1 MIRRLL
7 NRVANVSRLFIL
19 FILPSFAC
27 LPAGTAFAQKFE
39 VHGILVDTLNNPL
52 PSATLMLLNAKD
64 SSLVT
69 FGISDKS
76 GVFVMK
82 NILHGKYIFKVTFVG
97 YATYTKAIEPEAGA
111 TVVELGRVQLQPKS
125 TQLGE
130 IIVKGDVIPVVV
142 KRDTIEFNAAAFKT
156 KANAN
161 VEDLLKKLPGID
173 VEGDGTVRAQGEQVQ
188 RVTVDGREFFG
199 RDPKLATR
207 NLPADAV
214 DKVQVF
220 DKKSDQSQFT
230 GIDDGQREKTINLE
244 LKDEKRNGAFGTM
257 MAGLG
262 SNNRY
267 QGRANINRFTK
278 GKQLSFL
285 AMGNNVNEQGF
296 SISDYMN
303 FSGGS
308 NSLMGGGGAVQV
320 SFDGNSSNGVPMNFG
335 GRQNGI
341 MTNYA
346 GGLNFNNTLSKK
358 TEINGSYFYNHLD
371 QNVDRTTERI
381 NYTPI
386 GNYNYNQFSK
396 TRNNNEN
403 HRLNFTIDHKIDS
416 SNSLKFNANASMSNT
431 SLNTLSESRTMSAEN
446 QLQNTSITDNHT
458 TGNGFNVTSNLLYR
472 HRFKKRGRSF
482 STNINTVLSQN
493 ESNGELTADNEFF
506 DTGEKKNI
514 SQVNDQTT
522 NNQTLA
528 TTASYIEPLGGRK
541 YLEATYNFRTNQNQV
556 ERDVFDVSN
565 GTRTQNMTLSNVY
578 HSNYLYNRPGLSLRI
593 NRTKYNLSMGVNWQ
607 KTTIVGRLVLKDLDI
622 NKSFQNFL
630 PVARL
635 NYDFSNLKHLRLEYE
650 TSMQEPTIQQLQ
662 PVIDNTTNQINQSVG
677 NPQLQPGYNHRM
689 GVNFNIFEPTKGI
702 GFFAFVNG
710 MYTNNAISYQQT
722 INQNLS
728 SLTMPVNVRNASNVS
743 GNFNFGFPVRKL
755 FSRFNI
761 GPNISQRNNRVILN
775 DTEVASHQNT
785 LGGTAR
791 YNFTYKDFFTLD
803 LSANLSSQ
811 STHYN
816 TEAASKPQDQKYF
829 NKTYSAETNI
839 TVAKNYQLNAAV
851 DYMMY
856 NSKTTG
862 FSQSIPLVN
871 ISVSRFFFKAQ
882 SGELRLGVVNALDK
896 SLSVSQNASVNYL
909 EQTTYNNLGRYYMVS
924 FVYSLNK
931 QLNPMGGGGRPGR
944 GMRMVIQND

>member
-1 MIRRLL
+1 MTRRLL
-7 NRVANVSRLFIL
+7 LVLL
-19 FILPSFAC
+19 ILPSLA
-27 LPAGTAFAQKFE
+27 LAQKFD
-39 VHGILVDTLNNPL
+39 VHGTLIDTLNNPL
-52 PSATLMLLNAKD
+52 PSATIMLLNAKD

-69 FGISDKS
+69 FGISDKT
-76 GVFVMK
+76 GVFMMRSVAY
-82 NILHGKYIFKVTFVG
+82 GKYIFKVSFVG
-97 YATYTKAIEPEAGA
+97 YATHTQVVAPAAGV
-111 TVVELGRVQLQPKS
+111 TSVDLGRVQLKPRS
-125 TQLGE
+125 TQLSE
-130 IIVKGDVIPVVV
+130 VVVKGDVVPVAV
-142 KRDTIEFNAAAFKT
+142 KHDTIEFNAAAFKT

-173 VEGDGTVRAQGEQVQ
+173 VESDGTVRAQGEQVQ
-188 RVTVDGREFFG
+188 RVTVDGKEFFG
-199 RDPKLATR
+199 RDPKLATK

-244 LKDEKRNGAFGTM
+244 LKEEKRNGAFGTM

-267 QGRANINRFTK
+267 QGRANVNRFTK
-278 GKQLSFL
+278 GRQLSFL
-285 AMGNNVNEQGF
+285 GMGNNVNEQGF
-296 SISDYMN
+296 SINDYMN

-308 NSLMGGGGAVQV
+308 QSLMGGGGAVQINM
-320 SFDGNSSNGVPMNFG
+320 DGNNSSGVPMNFG

-346 GGLNFNNTLSKK
+346 GGLNFNNTLSKN
-358 TEINGSYFYNHLD
+358 TEMNGSYFYNHLD

-381 NYTPI
+381 NYLPN
-386 GNYNYNQFSK
+386 GSYNYNQFSK

-403 HRLNFTIDHKIDS
+403 HRVNFTIDHKIDS
-416 SNSLKFNANASMSNT
+416 SNSLKFTTNGTLSNT
-431 SLNTLSESRTMSAEN
+431 SLNTLSESQTTTTDNA
-446 QLQNTSITDNHT
+446 LQNTSVTDNHT
-458 TGNGFNVTSNLLYR
+458 KGSGSNVTSNLLYR
-472 HRFKKRGRSF
+472 HRFRKRGRSF
-482 STNINTVLSQN
+482 SANINSVLSQN
-493 ESNGELTADNEFF
+493 ESNGELTADNQFF
-506 DTGEKKNI
+506 DTGEKRNV
-514 SQVNDQTT
+514 SQVNNQTT
-522 NNQTLA
+522 KNQTLG
-528 TTASYIEPLGGRK
+528 TSLSYIEPLGGRK
-541 YLEATYNFRTNQNQV
+541 YLEAAYSFRTNRNQV

-565 GTRTQNMTLSNVY
+565 GVKTQNLSLSNIY
-578 HSNYLYNRPGLSLRI
+578 HSNYMYNRPGLTLRI
-593 NRTKYNLSMGVNWQ
+593 NRSKYNLSMGVNWQ
-607 KTTIVGRLVLKDLDI
+607 RTTINGRLLLKDIDI

-635 NYDFSNLKHLRLEYE
+635 NYDFSNLKHLRFEYE

-677 NPQLQPGYNHRM
+677 NPQLQPGYNHRV
-689 GVNFNIFEPTKGI
+689 GINFNTFEPAKGI

-710 MYTNNAISYQQT
+710 MYTANAISYSQT
-722 INQNLS
+722 INPNLS
-728 SLTMPVNVRNASNVS
+728 SLTMPVNVKNASNIS

-761 GPNISQRNNRVILN
+761 GPNVSQRNSRVLLN
-775 DTEVASHQNT
+775 DVETASRQNT

-791 YNFTYKDFFTLD
+791 YNFSYKDFFTLD
-803 LSANLSSQ
+803 LSANVSNQ
-811 STHYN
+811 STHYE
-816 TEAASKPQDQKYF
+816 TEAASKPQDQKYL
-829 NKTYSAETNI
+829 NKTYSAETNVTI
-839 TVAKNYQLNAAV
+839 LENWQLNGSV

-871 ISVSRFFFKAQ
+871 VSVSRFFFKAQ

-896 SLSVSQNASVNYL
+896 SLSVSQNSSVNYL

-924 FVYSLNK
+924 FVYALNK
-931 QLNPMGGGGRPGR
+931 QLNPMGGPRGGRG
-944 GMRMVIQND
+944 GMRMMIQN